1 MGKCSYNGQLPKN
14 KKRQTTDTCASMG
27 ETTNTCDRKGESQNN
42 YAEWMKPVKTKAYC
56 RIPLIKKI

>member
-42 YAEWMKPVKTKAYC
+42 YAE
-56 RIPLIKKI
+56 